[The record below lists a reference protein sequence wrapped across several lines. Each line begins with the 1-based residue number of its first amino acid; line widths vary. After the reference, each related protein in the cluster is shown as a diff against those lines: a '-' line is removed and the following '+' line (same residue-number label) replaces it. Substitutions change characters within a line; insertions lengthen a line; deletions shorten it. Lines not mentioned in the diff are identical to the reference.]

1 MKSLEKSLTD
11 GNQRAESCNRRNRSI
26 VRYQSCGNIKQGVVA
41 LGVVANVGWQSWGT
55 IVAGRREDADRL
67 LMHTLIIY
75 VPYS

>member
-41 LGVVANVGWQSWGT
+41 LGVVANVGWQSCLGNNNGGEKR
-55 IVAGRREDADRL
+55 GRG
-67 LMHTLIIY
+67 
-75 VPYS
+75 